1 MKKNIYKKII
11 LFLII
16 IVVFIIYLLKLKFIY
31 VIINKIYIKNKKL

>member
-16 IVVFIIYLLKLKFIY
+16 IVVFIIYLLRLKFIY